1 MMRRSA
7 AARPVIV
14 MLAACLFLVPAGP
27 ARPSGSEL
35 SPAHRKWLEE
45 DVDGILS
52 SRERDVFLRLESDRQ
67 RDLFIV
73 AFWKRRDPVPATP
86 ENEFKAEHERRLADA
101 DARFGRTAARPGRK
115 TDRGRMFVLLG
126 EPDDIVRYSG
136 KDGLREAE
144 VWFYRNKENAGSAG
158 LPPSFNLVFF
168 QEGSVGDFKIY
179 SPFQDG
185 PAALLS
191 DFRGDPGDYEK
202 AYRALSALD
211 AGLAAVSFSLIPGD
225 ASGFPGR
232 PSPSSDILLQRIAA
246 SGAGRIDDEYAAK
259 FLEYKDIVEVEYSA
273 NYLDS
278 RGTMIVRREPSGT
291 AFVHYALEPARLSLA
306 AAGREYAATLR
317 LNGAVSLED
326 GRVISTFEKI
336 VSVRM
341 DEERKNTLS
350 RVPFMIQ
357 DLFPLIPGIFKVSL
371 LLRNEASKEFCA
383 FERTVVVPE
392 SGSGPGLTA
401 PLLGYRARSSDVEP
415 SNLKPFRFGSTQV
428 YFQSGRTLARS
439 DDLVLAFQVLGLD
452 GPVRSRARLRFSI
465 TRDDVAIEEWE
476 RDLSGFS
483 GVSDIVESRPASG
496 LSPAFYAA
504 RVRLFIDGRE
514 AAAGGGDFAVTPLE
528 AVPRPWIH
536 AKRMPADGDPA
547 YDGLLGRQLE
557 AAGRAAE
564 ARPFLE
570 KAVAGRTAGPEI
582 ALALARV
589 YDRAGEYAAAAFIL
603 DPYLAAGAETAYDIW
618 ILAAETRLRGGDFAG
633 AVGVLDRAMTLFGI
647 HPRLLNLVG
656 DGYLG
661 LNRRVEARAAWEKSL
676 ALNPGQPELRKKLE
690 ALAARRPEMEPIDLK
705 QTESYS

>member
-1 MMRRSA
+1 MKRRSA
-7 AARPVIV
+7 AVGPAIL
-14 MLAACLFLVPAGP
+14 MLAACLFLGAAGP
-27 ARPSGSEL
+27 ARPSGTDL
-35 SPAHRKWLEE
+35 SPVHRKWLED

-52 SRERDVFLRLESDRQ
+52 SRERDVFLRLDSDRE
-67 RDLFIV
+67 RDLFIA

-86 ENEFKAEHERRLADA
+86 ENEFKAEHERRLAYA
-101 DARFGRTAARPGRK
+101 DAHFGRTAARPGRK
-115 TDRGRMFVLLG
+115 TGRGRMYVLLG

-136 KDGLREAE
+136 KDGIREAE
-144 VWFYRNKENAGSAG
+144 VWFYRNEENARTAG
-158 LPPSFNLVFF
+158 LPPSFNLVFY

-202 AYRALSALD
+202 ARRALSALD
-211 AGLAAVSFSLIPGD
+211 AGLAAVSVSLIPGE

-232 PSPSSDILLQRIAA
+232 PSPSSDILLQKIAA

-259 FLEYKDIVEVEYSA
+259 FLEYKDIIEVEYSA

-291 AFVHYALEPARLSLA
+291 AFVHYAIEPARLSLA

-326 GRVISTFEKI
+326 GRIIYAFEKI

-357 DLFPLIPGIFKVSL
+357 DLFPLIPGTFKVSL
-371 LLRNEASKEFCA
+371 LLKNEASKEFCA

-401 PLLGYRARSSDVEP
+401 PLLGHRVRPSGPEP
-415 SNLKPFRFGSTQV
+415 SALKPFLFGSTQV
-428 YFQSGRTLARS
+428 YFQSGPTLVRS
-439 DDLVLAFQVLGLD
+439 DNVVLAFQVLGLD
-452 GPVRSRARLRFSI
+452 GPARSRARLRFSI
-465 TRDDVAIEEWE
+465 TRDDVVVEEWE
-476 RDLSGFS
+476 RDLSG
-483 GVSDIVESRPASG
+483 VPDVVESIPASG
-496 LSPAFYAA
+496 LNPAFYTA
-504 RVRLFIDGRE
+504 RVRLVIDGRE

-603 DPYLAAGAETAYDIW
+603 DPYLAAGAEPVYDVW
-618 ILAAETRLRGGDFAG
+618 ILAAETRLRGGDFGG
-633 AVGVLDRAMTLFGI
+633 AVGVLDGAMTRFGI
-647 HPRLLNLVG
+647 HPRLLNLIG

-661 LNRRVEARAAWEKSL
+661 LNRRAEARAAWERSL

-690 ALAARRPEMEPIDLK
+690 ALAASPAGGGAH
-705 QTESYS
+705 